1 MPLLFLFLLG
11 VGGGGYVVY
20 RLLHDRERERPE
32 LARGSGSGDG
42 IDAAFRGA
50 LRATPEQI
58 VQATEREQAAAK
70 ERPAAPPAASASP
83 GTTPAPPPKPAP
95 ERPLEIHEY
104 HSRPPPK
111 KAQGGAGSRFGD
123 AARRAAEAAQSAP
136 TTSGV
141 DAPRSGRRRR
151 S

>member
-1 MPLLFLFLLG
+1 MPILVLFLLG
-11 VGGGGYVVY
+11 VGGGGYVVW

-32 LARGSGSGDG
+32 LARGGGSGDG
-42 IDAAFRGA
+42 VDAAFRGA

-58 VQATEREQAAAK
+58 IQATEREQAAAK
-70 ERPAAPPAASASP
+70 ERPTQAPAPAAAPRPSAV
-83 GTTPAPPPKPAP
+83 PPPKPADNTVQDF
-95 ERPLEIHEY
+95 HGFA
-104 HSRPPPK
+104 SRPK
-111 KAQGGAGSRFGD
+111 KEIKQRAGSRFEE

-141 DAPRSGRRRR
+141 DAPRSGRRGR